1 MGHTLNL
8 GGGDGIDVSLD
19 FSGGVSLA
27 GGDHLSA
34 NLLCI
39 IGVSGVKNRGKT
51 RTSSAMAVVPSR
63 PSRREAL
70 SWDFAR
76 STSAMVGLIDIRV
89 HSLSVKWVRSSTF
102 MRLARQ
108 SAGKAGNGT
117 GDRLFRN
124 KVDTPETGV
133 RVGSGEG
140 HVRVGKVVAGDD
152 VGQPAA
158 QEGARAQ
165 RPVPVTKDALHD
177 EHGPVVGRLPS
188 DTLDGD
194 GEVDGVHRVVA
205 DADFGA
211 DKLGGGVGL
220 AAEGDGVGGH
230 GEGGKVLFGE
240 LDEGVVLDGA
250 GADEG
255 HPVGGVVFGNV
266 GLEVRLGNRVDVF
279 LGAEDGVSE
288 RGAWQGSAKQRG
300 VGGRR
305 HTLEGD
311 RVQVVKDDL
320 FILLLDLFLLPQ
332 NHVALPLN
340 RRLFELGVLENV
352 GQDVDRLG
360 DVLVERLGVVDGL
373 LARGVGVEVGA
384 EVLDLELELGLGAR
398 PGALEGEVLS
408 PGEHGTRDCPAH
420 SPRESGL
427 CHWRWAHPRGSRR
440 RSRGRRWRWMR
451 RGWSLWRR

>member
-1 MGHTLNL
+1 MSTDNQHWPFRRDTTELTGTETSIVEKTVSSTESRDGNVLVPEVLLGHTLNL
-8 GGGDGIDVSLD
+8 GGGDGVDVSLD

-102 MRLARQ
+102 MRLARR

-305 HTLEGD
+305 THPGRRQSAGGQRRPLHTAS
-311 RVQVVKDDL
+311 RP
-320 FILLLDLFLLPQ
+320 LP
-332 NHVALPLN
+332 APS
-340 RRLFELGVLENV
+340 E
-352 GQDVDRLG
+352 
-360 DVLVERLGVVDGL
+360 
-373 LARGVGVEVGA
+373 
-384 EVLDLELELGLGAR
+384 
-398 PGALEGEVLS
+398 
-408 PGEHGTRDCPAH
+408 
-420 SPRESGL
+420 
-427 CHWRWAHPRGSRR
+427 SRR
-440 RSRGRRWRWMR
+440 APAQSPTLRAWSVGECRTGCRPPGGRPCRTPWRSRRSARARCRR
-451 RGWSLWRR
+451 